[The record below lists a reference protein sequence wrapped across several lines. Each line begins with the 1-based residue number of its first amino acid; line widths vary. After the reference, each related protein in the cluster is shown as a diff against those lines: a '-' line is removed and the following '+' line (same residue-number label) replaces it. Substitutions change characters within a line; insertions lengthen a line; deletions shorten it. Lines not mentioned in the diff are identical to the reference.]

1 MVAALLALAL
11 AAQAGDPCLA
21 TDERGRT
28 FALCFDPGNRIELS
42 AGGAV
47 GDREPQLGGALDLR
61 AAVRWRRDVR
71 SRTGAL
77 EWMLDQTFGEARA
90 LFAAGDAEPI
100 AASALAWRGT
110 FLRHRG
116 SPFVLVPGP
125 RPLRLPFPFDV
136 GLRVEVGGASW
147 DAARRH
153 DVTLSPIRSALLLD
167 VAGHGVLRRLA
178 FGPEVSWGVRVLE
191 HAQTV
196 HDIVPFTAG
205 VLDVRAESRDGLHA
219 LSLTFRGGARR
230 RGRARLRV
238 ELRPPRRARAL
249 TSRCM
254 GVGAAHLVASAGP
267 ATGLPRPRREPGE
280 RVGERGRAPPAG
292 GK

>member
-1 MVAALLALAL
+1 MAAALLALAL

-21 TDERGRT
+21 TDEQGRT

-42 AGGAV
+42 AGGAA
-47 GDREPQLGGALDLR
+47 GDREPDLGGALELG
-61 AAVRWRRDVR
+61 AAVRWRRDLR

-90 LFAAGDAEPI
+90 LFAAGDPDPI

-147 DAARRH
+147 EAARRH

-167 VAGHGVLRRLA
+167 IAGHGVLRRLA

-219 LSLTFRGGARR
+219 LSLTFRGGSRIAVPGGSAGFVEGTLALERVVLAVNDRPVALYASATAR
-230 RGRARLRV
+230 G
-238 ELRPPRRARAL
+238 
-249 TSRCM
+249 
-254 GVGAAHLVASAGP
+254 GAAGRGFESSF
-267 ATGLPRPRREPGE
+267 GL
-280 RVGERGRAPPAG
+280 RAALAR
-292 GK
+292 

>member
-1 MVAALLALAL
+1 MAAALLALAL

-136 GLRVEVGGASW
+136 GLLVEVGGASW
-147 DAARRH
+147 DAARRR
-153 DVTLSPIRSALLLD
+153 DVSLVPLRSALLLD
-167 VAGHGVLRRLA
+167 VAGHGALRRLA
-178 FGPEVSWGVRVLE
+178 FGPEVSWGVRVRRD
-191 HAQTV
+191 ADTI
-196 HDIVPFTAG
+196 HDVVPFTAG
-205 VLDVRAESRDGLHA
+205 VIDARAESRDGLDVAALTLRGGSA
-219 LSLTFRGGARR
+219 LSLPGGAEGFFEWTVALECVVAAVNDRPVALYVQGTLR
-230 RGRARLRV
+230 RGASGRSTEASVGLRAAL
-238 ELRPPRRARAL
+238 AR
-249 TSRCM
+249 
-254 GVGAAHLVASAGP
+254 
-267 ATGLPRPRREPGE
+267 
-280 RVGERGRAPPAG
+280 
-292 GK
+292 